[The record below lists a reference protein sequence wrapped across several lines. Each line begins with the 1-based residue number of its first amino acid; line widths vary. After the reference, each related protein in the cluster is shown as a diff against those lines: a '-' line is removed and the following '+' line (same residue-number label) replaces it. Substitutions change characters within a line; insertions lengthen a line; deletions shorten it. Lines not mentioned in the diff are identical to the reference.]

1 MSYLRIVVFNTN
13 CVIFIFFL
21 RLCCQ
26 FLLIV
31 HSWLPLRYSLTFIYQ
46 AFLNCISISDRSTGV
61 VTTARLTH
69 ATPAAAYAH
78 SPTRKWE
85 SDGQLIRDGVAE
97 NCTDIAYQLVYDHN
111 YIQVCDNMYIGQ
123 HHPLYVITKYDPL
136 RKKESIKYC
145 NLQYIYNMHVSFFF
159 SK

>member
-1 MSYLRIVVFNTN
+1 M
-13 CVIFIFFL
+13 
-21 RLCCQ
+21 
-26 FLLIV
+26 
-31 HSWLPLRYSLTFIYQ
+31 
-46 AFLNCISISDRSTGV
+46 

-85 SDGQLIRDGVAE
+85 SDRQLIRDGVAE

-111 YIQVCDNMYIGQ
+111 YIQVCDNIYIGQ

-136 RKKESIKYC
+136 RKKGV
-145 NLQYIYNMHVSFFF
+145 N
-159 SK
+159 